1 MLLHHCQPNGGG
13 HDQPAQLQP
22 NSALC
27 PDRLLPNRMM
37 FDPALSLIEFGSIAA
52 GIQAADAMVKRAP
65 IDVIQAG
72 TVQPGKY
79 LVLVGGL
86 TADVE
91 EALAAGREVGRDAIL
106 DIVFLPQVHPGVVAA
121 LQGGRSPE
129 ASEALGV
136 LETTSVAAAIR
147 AADAGIKGAQVE
159 LVEVRLADG
168 LGGKGI
174 VLYSGLVADVEIAVT
189 LGVESLESNDQLLR
203 QVVIPQLHEE
213 MWENLSQASRFSERV
228 SV

>member
-1 MLLHHCQPNGGG
+1 
-13 HDQPAQLQP
+13 
-22 NSALC
+22 
-27 PDRLLPNRMM
+27 MM
-37 FDPALSLIEFGSIAA
+37 FDPALSLIEFSSIAA

-91 EALAAGREVGRDAIL
+91 ESLAAGREVGRDAIL
-106 DIVFLPQVHPGVVAA
+106 DIVFLPQVHPAVVAA
-121 LQGGRSPE
+121 LRGGRSPE

-147 AADAGIKGAQVE
+147 AADAGVKGAQVE

-174 VLYSGLVADVEIAVT
+174 VLYSGLVADVEIAVA
-189 LGVESLESNDQLLR
+189 LGVESLEGPDQLLR

-213 MWENLSQASRFSERV
+213 MWENLAKASRFSERI
-228 SV
+228 SA

>member
-1 MLLHHCQPNGGG
+1 
-13 HDQPAQLQP
+13 
-22 NSALC
+22 
-27 PDRLLPNRMM
+27 MM
-37 FDPALSLIEFGSIAA
+37 FDPALSLIEFSSIAA

-91 EALAAGREVGRDAIL
+91 ESLAAGREVGRDAIL
-106 DIVFLPQVHPGVVAA
+106 DSVFLPQVHPAVVAA
-121 LQGGRSPE
+121 LRGGRSPE

-147 AADAGIKGAQVE
+147 AADAGVKGAQVE

-174 VLYSGLVADVEIAVT
+174 VLYSGLVADVEIAVA
-189 LGVESLESNDQLLR
+189 LGVDSLESPDQLLR

-213 MWENLSQASRFSERV
+213 MWENLSQASRFSERI
-228 SV
+228 SA

>member
-1 MLLHHCQPNGGG
+1 
-13 HDQPAQLQP
+13 
-22 NSALC
+22 
-27 PDRLLPNRMM
+27 M

-79 LVLVGGL
+79 LVLVGGR

-129 ASEALGV
+129 ASGALGV
-136 LETTSVAAAIR
+136 LETTSVAATIR

-174 VLYSGLVADVEIAVT
+174 VLYSGLVADVEIAVA
-189 LGVESLESNDQLLR
+189 LGVESLESPDQLLR
-203 QVVIPQLHEE
+203 QVVIPQLHQE
-213 MWENLSQASRFSERV
+213 MWENLSQASRFSERI
-228 SV
+228 SA

>member
-1 MLLHHCQPNGGG
+1 
-13 HDQPAQLQP
+13 
-22 NSALC
+22 
-27 PDRLLPNRMM
+27 M
-37 FDPALSLIEFGSIAA
+37 FDPALSLIEFSSIAA

-91 EALAAGREVGRDAIL
+91 ESLAAGREVGRDAIL
-106 DIVFLPQVHPGVVAA
+106 DIVYLPQVHPSVVAA

-129 ASEALGV
+129 PTEALGV

-174 VLYSGLVADVEIAVT
+174 VMYSGLVADVEIAVD
-189 LGVESLESNDQLLR
+189 LGVGSLGSPDQLLR
-203 QVVIPQLHEE
+203 QVVIPRLHQE
-213 MWENLSQASRFSERV
+213 MWDNLSQATRFSERI
-228 SV
+228 SA

>member
-1 MLLHHCQPNGGG
+1 
-13 HDQPAQLQP
+13 
-22 NSALC
+22 
-27 PDRLLPNRMM
+27 M
-37 FDPALSLIEFGSIAA
+37 FDPALSLIEFSSIAA

-91 EALAAGREVGRDAIL
+91 EALAAGREVGGDAIL

-174 VLYSGLVADVEIAVT
+174 VLYSGLVADVEIAVAE
-189 LGVESLESNDQLLR
+189 GVGSLESPDLLIR
-203 QVVIPQLHEE
+203 QVVIPQLHQE
-213 MWENLSQASRFSERV
+213 MWDNLSQASRFSERV

>member
-1 MLLHHCQPNGGG
+1 
-13 HDQPAQLQP
+13 
-22 NSALC
+22 
-27 PDRLLPNRMM
+27 MM

-91 EALAAGREVGRDAIL
+91 ESLAAGREVGRDAIL
-106 DIVFLPQVHPGVVAA
+106 DIVFLPQVHPAVVAA

-136 LETTSVAAAIR
+136 LETTSVAAASR
-147 AADAGIKGAQVE
+147 AADAGVKGAQVE

-174 VLYSGLVADVEIAVT
+174 VLYSGLVADVEIAVA
-189 LGVESLESNDQLLR
+189 LGVESLEGPDQLLR

-213 MWENLSQASRFSERV
+213 MWENLSKASRFSERI
-228 SV
+228 SA

>member
-1 MLLHHCQPNGGG
+1 
-13 HDQPAQLQP
+13 
-22 NSALC
+22 
-27 PDRLLPNRMM
+27 MM
-37 FDPALSLIEFGSIAA
+37 FDPALSLIEFSSIAA

-91 EALAAGREVGRDAIL
+91 ESLAAGREVGRDAIL
-106 DIVFLPQVHPGVVAA
+106 DIVFLPQVHPAVVAA
-121 LQGGRSPE
+121 LRGGRSPE

-147 AADAGIKGAQVE
+147 AADAGVKGAQVE

-174 VLYSGLVADVEIAVT
+174 VLYSGLVADVEIAVA
-189 LGVESLESNDQLLR
+189 LGAESLESPDQLLR

-213 MWENLSQASRFSERV
+213 MWENLSQASRFSERI
-228 SV
+228 SA

>member
-1 MLLHHCQPNGGG
+1 
-13 HDQPAQLQP
+13 
-22 NSALC
+22 
-27 PDRLLPNRMM
+27 MM

-52 GIQAADAMVKRAP
+52 GIQAADEMVKRAP
-65 IDVIQAG
+65 IDVIHAG

-91 EALAAGREVGRDAIL
+91 ESLAAGREVGRDAIL
-106 DIVFLPQVHPGVVAA
+106 DIVFLPQVHPAVVAA

-147 AADAGIKGAQVE
+147 AADAGVKGAQVE

-189 LGVESLESNDQLLR
+189 LGVESLESPDQLLR

-213 MWENLSQASRFSERV
+213 MWENLSKASRFSERI
-228 SV
+228 SA